1 MTSHQTMKGGDIV
14 KKILS
19 LVQTMGFKLLCA
31 AAALANSEGL
41 AELTVVIGVASAS
54 AWSKYQPEIPASMR
68 NRN

>member
-1 MTSHQTMKGGDIV
+1 M

-31 AAALANSEGL
+31 AAALAK
-41 AELTVVIGVASAS
+41 LTAVIGVASAS

>member
-31 AAALANSEGL
+31 AAALAK
-41 AELTVVIGVASAS
+41 LTAVIGVASAS